1 MQFDAGD
8 GSVLR
13 CFAPLP
19 AGQKSWVYPYGDGV
33 PYLMLVN
40 GQTVAYYTLDEV
52 TDVSDHPS
60 AVLPTTFTLGRPY
73 PNPFNPTVTI
83 PLAVDQRGHLRVEV
97 FNPLGQKVAVLRDA
111 VASPG
116 ETTLDW
122 DASAF
127 GSGVYLI
134 KATLGN
140 ETRTV
145 KAVLVK

>member
-1 MQFDAGD
+1 
-8 GSVLR
+8 
-13 CFAPLP
+13 
-19 AGQKSWVYPYGDGV
+19 
-33 PYLMLVN
+33 
-40 GQTVAYYTLDEV
+40 
-52 TDVSDHPS
+52 
-60 AVLPTTFTLGRPY
+60 
-73 PNPFNPTVTI
+73 
-83 PLAVDQRGHLRVEV
+83 
-97 FNPLGQKVAVLRDA
+97 VAVLHDA

-116 ETTLDW
+116 ETVLSW